1 MSIYEIEPLR
11 DARWDELVLTHPMS
25 SAFHTRAW
33 LSALSK
39 AYGYDVRAL
48 TTTPPATPL
57 SSGIV
62 FCRVK
67 SWLTG
72 TRVVSLPFSDH
83 CQPLAD
89 NPLEL
94 GEMVGYLCNSVKS
107 SRAKY
112 CELRPLEMPSSPEMG
127 IGESAA
133 FWLHMLDLRPSAEQ
147 LFQGFHKNHI
157 QRKIKRAEREELVI
171 RCGNSEVLLQ
181 AFHKLL
187 LQTRRRHLLPPQ
199 PLSWYRALIAGFGD
213 ALQIRVAFKSE
224 QPVASILTLRHKKKM
239 AYKYGCSDSAH
250 HNLGAMPLLFWRTM
264 LEARESGVEEFDFGR
279 TDLDNEGL
287 TSFKDNFGGARSR
300 LTYWRYPVPSI
311 AKEQTKSG
319 FGFVRR
325 AFSLLP
331 DFCLT
336 TAGKLLYKHIG

>member
-11 DARWDELVLTHPMS
+11 DPRWDELVLSHPMS

-33 LSALSK
+33 LGALSK
-39 AYGYDVRAL
+39 AYGYDVRAV
-48 TTTPPATPL
+48 TTTSPGAPL

-62 FCRVK
+62 FCKVK

-72 TRVVSLPFSDH
+72 VRVVSLPFSDH
-83 CQPLAD
+83 CQPLA
-89 NPLEL
+89 NSPAEL
-94 GEMVGYLCNSVKS
+94 AEMVGYLCNSIKS

-112 CELRPLEMPSSPEMG
+112 CEHRPVEMTGGAEMG
-127 IGESAA
+127 VGESAA
-133 FWLHMLDLRPSAEQ
+133 FWLHMLDLRPASEL

-171 RCGNSEVLLQ
+171 HCGNSEVLLQ

-213 ALQIRVAFKSE
+213 ALQIRVAFKAE
-224 QPVASILTLRHKKKM
+224 QPVASILTLSHQKKM
-239 AYKYGCSDSAH
+239 IYKYGCSDAAH

-264 LEARESGVEEFDFGR
+264 IEAKDSGIEDFDFGR

-287 TSFKDNFGGARSR
+287 TSFKDNFGGKRSR
-300 LTYWRYPVPSI
+300 LVYWRYPVP
-311 AKEQTKSG
+311 AAAMEQTKSS
-319 FGFVRR
+319 FEFARR

>member
-1 MSIYEIEPLR
+1 MSIYEIEPLT
-11 DARWDELVLTHPMS
+11 DPRWDEFVLSHPMS

-33 LSALSK
+33 LGALSK
-39 AYGYDVRAL
+39 AYGYDVRAV
-48 TTTPPATPL
+48 TTTSPGAPL

-62 FCRVK
+62 FCKVK

-72 TRVVSLPFSDH
+72 ARVVSLPFSDH
-83 CQPLAD
+83 CQPLA
-89 NPLEL
+89 NSPAEL
-94 GEMVGYLCNSVKS
+94 AEMIGYLCNSIKS
-107 SRAKY
+107 IRAKY
-112 CELRPLEMPSSPEMG
+112 CELRPIEMPGSAEMG
-127 IGESAA
+127 IGESTA
-133 FWLHMLDLRPSAEQ
+133 FWLHMLDLRPASEL

-213 ALQIRVAFKSE
+213 ALQIRVAFKGE
-224 QPVASILTLRHKKKM
+224 QPVASILTLSHRKKM
-239 AYKYGCSDSAH
+239 IYKYGCSDAAQ
-250 HNLGAMPLLFWRTM
+250 HNLGAMPLLFWRAM
-264 LEARESGVEEFDFGR
+264 LEAKASGIEEFDFGR

-287 TSFKDNFGGARSR
+287 TSFKDNFGGKRSR
-300 LTYWRYPVPSI
+300 LVYWRYPVPP
-311 AKEQTKSG
+311 AAEEPTKSG
-319 FGFVRR
+319 FQFARR